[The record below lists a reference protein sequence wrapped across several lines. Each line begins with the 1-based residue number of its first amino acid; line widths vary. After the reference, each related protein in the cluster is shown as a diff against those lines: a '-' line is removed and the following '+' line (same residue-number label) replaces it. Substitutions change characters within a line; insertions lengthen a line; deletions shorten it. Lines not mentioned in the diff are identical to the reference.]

1 MGAVSA
7 KMQDATP
14 KEPNDSASKTSTN
27 KKTNS
32 KKEDEIEDAD
42 FEVVD

>member
-1 MGAVSA
+1 MYDTGKQEEGA
-7 KMQDATP
+7 
-14 KEPNDSASKTSTN
+14 PNTENEEKSDG
-27 KKTNS
+27 KK